1 MLFDPRPKTSRKELY
16 DREKELQVLEDFA
29 RKGSP
34 LMVMLG
40 IRRIGKTSLLRVF
53 LHESG
58 RPFIYID
65 ARALEEQGF
74 RREALY
80 RMLSSELTRLRG
92 KWTSLV
98 EYLRILDGVE
108 IGPALVRFD
117 LVRSPPSLIEVFSRI
132 DEWASDSGMSIIVA
146 VDEAQLL
153 RYLRGGKGR
162 VDFTQVVSYAY
173 DHLRNMRFVITGSEV
188 GLLVDFLGFNNPKS
202 WLYGRVRDDL
212 IIARFDRDRSIDF
225 LEEGFNECGVTYT
238 RSVLEETVAKVD
250 GIPGWLTYFGYHY
263 CKNPSPEAV
272 LQVFEEAKTLA
283 LDELRKLHSR
293 YYALALK
300 AIALG
305 YSRWRNIKQ
314 ALELWTGRS
323 LTNAQVTR
331 ALKTLAKLGLIE
343 NVGGMYKILDPIIAE
358 AAKEL

>member
-1 MLFDPRPKTSRKELY
+1 MLFDPRPKTSRRELY
-16 DREKELQVLEDFA
+16 DREDELQALEDFA
-29 RKGSP
+29 RRGSP

-58 RPFIYID
+58 HPFIYID
-65 ARALEEQGF
+65 ARALEEQGY
-74 RREALY
+74 RRESLY

-92 KWTSLV
+92 KWAGLV
-98 EYLRILDGVE
+98 EYLRLLEGVE

-117 LVRSPPSLIEVFSRI
+117 LVRRLPSLIEVFSRI
-132 DEWASDSGMSIIVA
+132 DEWAVDSGRSVIVA

-162 VDFTQVVSYAY
+162 IDFTQIVSYAY
-173 DHLRNMRFVITGSEV
+173 DHLRSIRFVLTGSEV
-188 GLLVDFLGFNNPKS
+188 GLLMDFLGFNDPGG
-202 WLYGRVRDDL
+202 WLYGRVRDEL
-212 IIARFDRDRSIDF
+212 VVARFDHGKSIDF
-225 LEEGFNECGVTYT
+225 LENGFSECGATYAG
-238 RSVLEETVAKVD
+238 SVLEEITAKVD
-250 GIPGWLTYFGYHY
+250 GIPGWLTYFGYYY

-272 LQVFEEAKTLA
+272 QQVYEEAKTLA
-283 LDELRKLHSR
+283 IDELRKLPSR

-305 YSRWRNIKQ
+305 YSKWRNIKQ
-314 ALELWTGRS
+314 ALELWKGRP

-331 ALKTLAKLGLIE
+331 ALKALSKLSLIE
-343 NVGGMYKILDPIIAE
+343 KVGDRYKILDPIIAG